1 MNKPNNSPQMNALLQ
16 KVSGKLG
23 IPAEQLQQELQTGK
37 FDRAIAALKPQEQAA
52 FRQVLADPKQL
63 DRLMNSKQARALYE
77 KLTKG

>member
-23 IPAEQLQQELQTGK
+23 IPAEQLRQELETGK